1 MRNATLIR
9 TNGKVESVKLDQYTD
24 IQDAIGGMFGILPI
38 GPRDTDNM
46 TVFIDDE
53 GLVKELPI
61 NMTASLWL
69 MRLDLWPGLSQP
81 IHGDVLIM
89 GGTDED
95 GETMSVTEDI
105 VASIPV
111 FWREPRFEIITG
123 PDALG

>member
-1 MRNATLIR
+1 MKSDKQQSCRADAAPWWERFPPVLHGPDSGQRIAELIR
-9 TNGKVESVKLDQYTD
+9 KKGSS
-24 IQDAIGGMFGILPI
+24 QDA
-38 GPRDTDNM
+38 RR
-46 TVFIDDE
+46 
-53 GLVKELPI
+53 

-105 VASIPV
+105 VASIPI
-111 FWREPRFEIITG
+111 FWREPHFEIITG
-123 PDALG
+123 PEALG